1 MTAPTP
7 RRNALERVGT
17 IAPKPDAAR
26 AAPAPDPNFFRV
38 RGRIPVALAAQ
49 HAIAAEDAVAFAPQ
63 PGDTRAFERLRAAG
77 VVRAAGKGRYWL
89 DLVAYHADVEA
100 RRRHLWPLALGGA
113 VIVAALV
120 VLFYR
125 G

>member
-1 MTAPTP
+1 VTPPEP

-17 IAPKPDAAR
+17 IAPKPR
-26 AAPAPDPNFFRV
+26 NTPAAPALDPNFFRV
-38 RGRIPVALAAQ
+38 RGPVPVALAAQ
-49 HAIAAEDAVAFAPQ
+49 HAIAAEDAIAFTPA
-63 PGDTRAFERLRAAG
+63 PGDARAFERLRAAG
-77 VVRAAGKGRYWL
+77 VIREAGKGRYWL
-89 DLVAYHADVEA
+89 DLAAYHADSDA